1 MPSTVSLKVLT
12 KHVASNSQTQVK
24 HPASYLNTSSSEDTT
39 TRKLSRVGSM
49 RQIIEKNHHKS
60 LSVLEDILERP
71 TEGCE
76 GNNLPT
82 ASDAH

>member
-1 MPSTVSLKVLT
+1 
-12 KHVASNSQTQVK
+12 
-24 HPASYLNTSSSEDTT
+24 
-39 TRKLSRVGSM
+39 M

-82 ASDAH
+82 ESDADQQSFPPLSD

>member
-12 KHVASNSQTQVK
+12 KHVASNSQVK

-39 TRKLSRVGSM
+39 TARKLSRVGSM

-76 GNNLPT
+76 SNYLPT